1 MQAMNDW
8 ILFIG
13 MRYGSLQRFHM
24 RRKRLAQN
32 GSTTP
37 SITVMGVLKDTR
49 QNWLL
54 KVSFKGTTFIM
65 KKNFH

>member
-1 MQAMNDW
+1 MQVVNDW

-32 GSTTP
+32 ESTRP
-37 SITVMGVLKDTR
+37 SIIVMRVLKNKR
-49 QNWLL
+49 QNLLL
-54 KVSFKGTTFIM
+54 KILVKGTTFIM